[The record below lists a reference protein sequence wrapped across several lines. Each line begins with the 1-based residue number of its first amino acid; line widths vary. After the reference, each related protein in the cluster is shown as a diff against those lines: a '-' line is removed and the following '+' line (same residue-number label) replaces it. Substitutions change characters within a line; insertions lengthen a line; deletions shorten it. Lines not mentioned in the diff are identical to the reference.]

1 MKESIKDLW
10 MGNIDPQNDRMMSTP
25 EMTQLMGF
33 IARHRDDIWK
43 NMTEEQKA
51 TFEKLE
57 DCWIEYNHL
66 VEEAIFIY
74 AYRLGS
80 RLMLGILTNDE

>member
-1 MKESIKDLW
+1 
-10 MGNIDPQNDRMMSTP
+10 
-25 EMTQLMGF
+25 
-33 IARHRDDIWK
+33 
-43 NMTEEQKA
+43 MTEEQKE

-57 DCWIEYNHL
+57 DCWTEYNHL